1 MYPDYQGLGPK
12 SIEGCYRMSLNWKQW
27 IINIIKYAFLGFLV
41 LLIVIN
47 IYLGLS
53 KGLRNDPIPKF
64 LGISPLIV
72 LSGSMQPAINPGD
85 IVVIREQ
92 PAQEYKLG
100 DVATYLDGSTAFTH
114 RIVGQE
120 AEGFVLKG
128 DNNNVA
134 DDIVPPERFLGK
146 VVLRIPKAGLAVLFF
161 KTPVGMV
168 LLCVLLILTIYGDEL
183 FSRGRRQY
191 T

>member
-1 MYPDYQGLGPK
+1 MK
-12 SIEGCYRMSLNWKQW
+12 SDWKGIILN
-27 IINIIKYAFLGFLV
+27 ILKYGVLGFLV

-47 IYLGLS
+47 LYLGLN
-53 KGLRNDPIPKF
+53 KGLSNDPVPKF

-92 PAQEYKLG
+92 PAQRYQLG
-100 DVATYLDGSTAFTH
+100 DVATYLDGHTAFTH
-114 RIVGQE
+114 RIIGQE
-120 AEGFVLKG
+120 ADGFVLKG

-161 KTPVGMV
+161 KTPIGMV
-168 LLCVLLILTIYGDEL
+168 LLCILLILTIYGDEL
-183 FSRGRRQY
+183 FSRRRRQY

>member
-1 MYPDYQGLGPK
+1 LKRNPK
-12 SIEGCYRMSLNWKQW
+12 ELILD
-27 IINIIKYAFLGFLV
+27 ILKYAVLGFLV
-41 LLIVIN
+41 LLIIIN
-47 IYLGLS
+47 LYLGLN
-53 KGLRNDPIPKF
+53 KGLSNDPVPKF

-92 PAQEYKLG
+92 PAQDYQLG

-134 DDIVPPERFLGK
+134 DDIVPAEKFLGK

-161 KTPVGMV
+161 KTPLGMV
-168 LLCVLLILTIYGDEL
+168 ILCILLILTIYGDDL
-183 FSRGRRQY
+183 LSRGRRQHS
-191 T
+191 